1 MEWSKIIQQLFQL
14 AEPYLAAR
22 GDKPHIEVAHTFALS
37 LMEREGGNYKIIEPA
52 IILHDVGWSCLPP
65 EQLNA
70 AYGMGLEGK
79 SSNKLNRIHEKE
91 GAAIARKILE
101 STGFD
106 THLIDKITQIIERHD
121 SGCDAHSIEE
131 KIVKDADKLWRYS
144 DIGFWYEIE
153 RQALVPKEYYDYL
166 ALRCQTY
173 FFTQTA
179 RTLAKKELERRFK
192 EIGAL
197 NNKMAK

>member
-14 AEPYLAAR
+14 AEPYLAVR
-22 GDKPHIEVAHTFALS
+22 GDKPHVEVAHTYALS
-37 LMEREGGNYKIIEPA
+37 LMESEGGNYKIIEPA
-52 IILHDVGWSCLPP
+52 IILHDVGWSRLPP
-65 EQLNA
+65 EQLKA

-91 GAAIARKILE
+91 GAAIARQILE
-101 STGFD
+101 LIGFD
-106 THLIDKITQIIERHD
+106 TLLIDKITQIIERHD
-121 SGCDAHSIEE
+121 SGPDAHSIEE

-153 RQALVPKEYYDYL
+153 RQALDPRAYYDYL
-166 ALRCQTY
+166 ASRCQTY

-179 RTLAKKELERRFK
+179 PTLAKKELERRFK
-192 EIGAL
+192 ETRVL
-197 NNKMAK
+197 NNKRT